1 MPANQPTVVHRSQY
15 VQPPYWIESVE
26 LDFDL
31 QEQRTRVRSRIK
43 FFQNEQVSPGPL
55 VLNGEDLQLLGV
67 WLEGR
72 ELTAEEYHLSDD
84 RLTLEQLPAR
94 FTLEILVEINPDEN
108 TSLSGLYRSS
118 GNFCTQCEAMG
129 FRRITYFLDRPDVM
143 ATYRVTISADQTQ
156 YPVLLSNGNRVESRE
171 LEDGRHQVSWEDPH
185 PKPSYLFA
193 LVAGDLRCH
202 RGLFAT
208 QSGRQVQLEIWVQP
222 GNVDRCEHAL
232 QSLIK
237 AMEWDERVFGLEYDL
252 DIYMIVAVNDF
263 NMGAMENKG
272 LNVFNSKYVLARP
285 DTATDADY
293 ELIEAIIAHEYFH
306 NWTGNRVTC
315 RDWFQLTLKEG
326 LTVFRD
332 QQFTADRTSAAVK
345 RIEDV
350 KQLRTRQFPEDSGPM
365 AHPIR
370 PESYI
375 SMDNFYTVTVYEKGA
390 EIIRMYHTLLG
401 SEGFRK
407 GMDLYFQ
414 RHDGQAVTCDDF
426 RASMADA
433 NELNLEQFGLW
444 YAQAGTPELHVDGT
458 WKPDE
463 GIYELRF
470 SQGYPKHA
478 YDLPGTHNR
487 QPLHLPVILG
497 WLGSDGTALEA
508 ECCEQPGHPQATHLL
523 ELHSQSETYTFK
535 GFREQPVPSVLREFS
550 SPVRLHLKR
559 DREELSFLM
568 SHDSDAFN
576 RWDAAQTFG
585 TQLLLEL
592 SDQAVRDV
600 PLQVDP
606 LFLEAFGS
614 LLRDEAL
621 DGAFKSLLLT
631 LPGERVLGQEMEI
644 VDPESIH
651 QAREFLRSQLASHF
665 RDPLKEL
672 YEACVATGSYSKDSA
687 SIQARRLK
695 NTALG
700 YLVAPGEQEMVDLAI
715 CQFRSADNMTDQQAA
730 LACLIDLAVPERDA
744 ALAEFYERWKEDPLV
759 LDKWFGVQAAST
771 RPDAVDCVV
780 QLSQHPDYHLSNP
793 NRVRSLAGTFGM
805 QNQLRFHSSDGRGY
819 LFLTDIV
826 LQLDGA
832 NPQVAARLVAALND
846 WKRFDQERQALMLAQ
861 LDRIRSHPKLSNDV
875 AEIVNRALGSAT

>member
-1 MPANQPTVVHRSQY
+1 MSAQQPTAVYRNQY
-15 VQPPYWIESVE
+15 AQPPYQVESVE
-26 LDFDL
+26 LEFDL
-31 QEQRTRVRSRIK
+31 QEQRTRVRSRIT
-43 FFQNEQVSPGPL
+43 FFRNERVPQGPL
-55 VLNGEDLQLLGV
+55 VLNGEDLKLLGV

-72 ELTAEEYHLSDD
+72 ELQTEEYQLAGDHLK
-84 RLTLEQLPAR
+84 LEQLPAR

-143 ATYRVTISADQTQ
+143 ATYRVTITADQTQ
-156 YPVLLSNGNRVESRE
+156 YPVLLSNGNRVEARE
-171 LEDGRHQVSWEDPH
+171 LENGRHQVIWEDPH

-193 LVAGDLRCH
+193 LVAGDLRCQ
-202 RGLFAT
+202 RGLFT
-208 QSGRQVQLEIWVQP
+208 TRSGRQVQLEIWVQP
-222 GNVDRCEHAL
+222 GNVDRCDHAL

-332 QQFTADRTSAAVK
+332 QQFTADQTSAAVK

-390 EIIRMYHTLLG
+390 EIIRMYHTLVG
-401 SEGFRK
+401 ADGFRK

-433 NELNLEQFGLW
+433 NDVDLEQFGLW
-444 YAQAGTPELHVDGT
+444 YAQAGTPELHVAGT
-458 WKPDE
+458 WNADT

-470 SQGYPKHA
+470 SQSYSPHA
-478 YDLPGTHNR
+478 YELPGTQHR
-487 QPLHLPVILG
+487 EPLHLPVNVG
-497 WLGSDGTALEA
+497 WLGADGAALEA
-508 ECCEQPGHPQATHLL
+508 ECCEQPGHPRTTHLL
-523 ELHSQSETYTFK
+523 ELRKQSETYTFT
-535 GFREQPVPSVLREFS
+535 GFQEQPVPSVLREFS
-550 SPVRLHLKR
+550 SPVRLHLQR
-559 DREELSFLM
+559 DREELAFLM

-585 TQLLLEL
+585 TQLLLDL
-592 SDQAVRDV
+592 CDQAGRDGL
-600 PLQVDP
+600 LQVDP

-614 LLRDEAL
+614 LLRDQTL

-631 LPGERVLGQEMEI
+631 LPGEMVLGQEMEV
-644 VDPESIH
+644 VDPGSIH
-651 QAREFLRSQLASHF
+651 QAREFLRSQLATHF
-665 RDPLKEL
+665 RDLFREL
-672 YEACVATGSYSKDSA
+672 YQACVATGPYSKDSA
-687 SIQARRLK
+687 AIQARRLK

-700 YLVAPGEQEMVDLAI
+700 YLVAVGDQESVDLAMG
-715 CQFRSADNMTDQQAA
+715 QFRSADNMTDQQAA
-730 LACLIDLAVPERDA
+730 LTCLIDLMVPEREA
-744 ALAEFYERWKEDPLV
+744 ALAEFYDQWKEDPLV
-759 LDKWFGVQAAST
+759 LDKWFAVQAVST
-771 RPDAVDCVV
+771 RSDTVDRVV
-780 QLSQHPDYHLSNP
+780 QLSQHPEYHLSNP

-805 QNQLRFHSSDGRGY
+805 QNQLRFHASDGRGY
-819 LFLTDIV
+819 VFLTDIV
-826 LQLDGA
+826 LKLDGA

-846 WKRFDQERQALMLAQ
+846 WKRFDQQRQSLMLAQ
-861 LDRIRSHPKLSNDV
+861 LDRIRSHPQLSNDV
-875 AEIVNRALGSAT
+875 AEIVNRALGSTS

>member
-1 MPANQPTVVHRSQY
+1 MSAKQPTVVQRNQY
-15 VQPPYWIESVE
+15 APPTYWIESVE

-31 QEQRTRVRSRIK
+31 QEQQTRVRSRIK
-43 FFQNEQVSPGPL
+43 FFQNEQVPQGPL

-72 ELTAEEYHLSDD
+72 ELNAQEYRLADNL
-84 RLTLEQLPAR
+84 LTLEQVPER

-156 YPVLLSNGNRVESRE
+156 YPVLLSNGNRVASRE

-202 RGLFAT
+202 RGLFST

-222 GNVDRCEHAL
+222 ENIDRCEHAL

-237 AMEWDERVFGLEYDL
+237 AMEWDEQVFGLEYDL

-332 QQFTADRTSAAVK
+332 QQFTADQTSAAVK

-390 EIIRMYHTLLG
+390 EIIRMYHTLVG
-401 SEGFRK
+401 ADGFRK

-433 NELNLEQFGLW
+433 NGVDLDQFGLW

-463 GIYELRF
+463 GVYELQF

-478 YDLPGTHNR
+478 YDLPGTQNR
-487 QPLHLPVILG
+487 RPLHLPVKIG
-497 WLGSDGTALEA
+497 WLGADGRALEA
-508 ECCEQPGHPQATHLL
+508 ECAEQPGQPQATHLL
-523 ELHSQSETYTFK
+523 ELHAQSERYTFK
-535 GFREQPVPSVLREFS
+535 GFPERPVPSVLREFS

-559 DREELSFLM
+559 DREELAFLM
-568 SHDSDAFN
+568 SYDSDPFN

-592 SDQAVRDV
+592 CEQAGRDV
-600 PLQVDP
+600 PLQVDT

-631 LPGERVLGQEMEI
+631 LPGEMVLGQEMEV
-644 VDPESIH
+644 VDPDSIH
-651 QAREFLRSQLASHF
+651 QAREFLRGQLATHF
-665 RDPLKEL
+665 RDPLREL
-672 YEACVATGSYSKDSA
+672 YEACVVTGPYRKDSA

-700 YLVAPGEQEMVDLAI
+700 YLVTLGEQESVDLAI
-715 CQFRSADNMTDQQAA
+715 GQFRSADNMTDQQSA
-730 LACLIDLAVPERDA
+730 LACLIDLTVPERDA
-744 ALAEFYERWKEDPLV
+744 ALAEFYDRWKEDPLV
-759 LDKWFGVQAAST
+759 LDKWFGVQAVST
-771 RPDAVDCVV
+771 RADAVDCVV

-819 LFLTDIV
+819 AFLADIV
-826 LQLDGA
+826 LELDGA

-861 LDRIRSHPKLSNDV
+861 LDRIRSHAQLSNDV

>member
-1 MPANQPTVVHRSQY
+1 MTANQPTVVHRNQY
-15 VQPPYWIESVE
+15 SQPPYWVESVE

-31 QEQRTRVRSRIK
+31 HEQRTRVRSKVK
-43 FFQNEQVSPGPL
+43 FFQNELVPQSPL
-55 VLNGEDLQLLGV
+55 VLNGEDLRLLGV
-67 WLEGR
+67 WLDGR
-72 ELTAEEYHLSDD
+72 ELKTDEYQLAEES
-84 RLTLEQLPAR
+84 LTLDELPTR
-94 FTLEILVEINPDEN
+94 FTLETLVEIDPDGN

-143 ATYRVTISADQTQ
+143 ATYRVTISANHTE
-156 YPVLLSNGNRVESRE
+156 YPVLLSNGNRVESCE
-171 LEDGRHQVSWEDPH
+171 LEDGRHRVSWEDPH

-202 RGLFAT
+202 RGVFTT

-222 GNVDRCEHAL
+222 ENIDRCEHAL
-232 QSLIK
+232 QSLSK
-237 AMEWDERVFGLEYDL
+237 AMEWDEQVFGLEYDL

-293 ELIEAIIAHEYFH
+293 ELIEAVIAHEYFH

-401 SEGFRK
+401 PDGFRK

-414 RHDGQAVTCDDF
+414 RHDGEAVTCDDF

-433 NELNLEQFGLW
+433 NDVNLEQFGLW
-444 YAQAGTPELHVDGT
+444 YAQAGTPELHVEGT
-458 WKPDE
+458 LKSAE
-463 GIYELRF
+463 GTYELRF
-470 SQGYPKHA
+470 TQDYPKHA

-487 QPLHLPVILG
+487 RPLHLPVTLG
-497 WLGSDGTALEA
+497 WLGSDGSALEA
-508 ECCEQPGHPQATHLL
+508 ECCEHPGHQQGVHLL

-535 GFREQPVPSVLREFS
+535 GFQEKPVPSILREFS
-550 SPVRLHLKR
+550 SPVRLHLER
-559 DREELSFLM
+559 SREELAFLM

-592 SDQAVRDV
+592 CDRVVCDE
-600 PLQVDP
+600 PLQADP
-606 LFLEAFGS
+606 LFLEAFGR
-614 LLRDEAL
+614 LLLDETL

-631 LPGERVLGQEMEI
+631 LPGEIVLGQEMEV
-644 VDPESIH
+644 VDPDSIH
-651 QAREFLRSQLASHF
+651 QAREFLRSQLATHF
-665 RDPLKEL
+665 RGPLREL
-672 YEACVATGSYSKDSA
+672 YEACVTQGPYSKDPQA
-687 SIQARRLK
+687 IQTRRLK

-700 YLVAPGEQEMVDLAI
+700 YLIALHEQESVDVAVR
-715 CQFRSADNMTDQQAA
+715 QFRLADNMTDQQAA
-730 LACLIDLAVPERDA
+730 LMCLTDMAVPERVA
-744 ALAEFYERWKEDPLV
+744 AFEEFYERWKEEPLV
-759 LDKWFGVQAAST
+759 LDKWFGVQAIST
-771 RPDAVDCVV
+771 LPDAVDCIVE
-780 QLSQHPDYHLSNP
+780 LSQHPDYHLSNP

-805 QNQLRFHSSDGRGY
+805 QNQLRFHSSDGKGY
-819 LFLTDIV
+819 LFLADMV
-826 LQLDGA
+826 LKLDGA
-832 NPQVAARLVAALND
+832 NPQVAARLVATLND
-846 WKRFDQERQALMLAQ
+846 WKRFDQDRQALMLAQ
-861 LDRIRSHPKLSNDV
+861 LDRIRSHPQLSKDV
-875 AEIVNRALGSAT
+875 TEIVNRALGLAT